1 MRNIRVAIAEAS
13 LKLVSENIVTPERRT
28 YLNIEGIS
36 PAEEDEQLD
45 SILMAKNPRTCYACA
60 IGTLMCGAAL
70 LFDNITT
77 KDAFN
82 WKKMVRYLKK
92 NGFSLTEIA
101 KIEYALEQS
110 NEVGTGIAS
119 SDKDELGEL
128 LLSPK
133 EVADVRKYIYDMD
146 LDYAEANLVV
156 THLLTYIIEH
166 DGNLP
171 F

>member
-1 MRNIRVAIAEAS
+1 VAIAEAS

-36 PAEEDEQLD
+36 AVEETEQLD
-45 SILMAKNPRTCYACA
+45 SILMAKNPRACYACA

-82 WKKMVRYLKK
+82 WKNIVRYLKR
-92 NGFSLTEIA
+92 NGFSLKEIA

-110 NEVGTGIAS
+110 NEVGIGIADS
-119 SDKDELGEL
+119 SDVDEFEEL
-128 LLSPK
+128 VLSSEEK
-133 EVADVRKYIYDMD
+133 TDVRKYIYDMD
-146 LDYAEANLVV
+146 LAYAEANFVV